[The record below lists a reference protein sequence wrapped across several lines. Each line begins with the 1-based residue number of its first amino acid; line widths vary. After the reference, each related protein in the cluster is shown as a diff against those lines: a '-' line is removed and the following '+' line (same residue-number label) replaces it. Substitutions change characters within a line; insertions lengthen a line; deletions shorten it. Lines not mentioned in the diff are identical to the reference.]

1 MLKLNKK
8 SVQEVLMKR
17 RFVIFSIGFLFVLM
31 GCSQAGTEEKGSYA
45 MIVIVNNKEYNGTE
59 AELDASKQ
67 QGEKIST
74 ILKKTKA
81 YEMPQANSQS
91 NLFSVGS
98 TIYAVN
104 GTEDFIIVKDKENK
118 KWLLQKV
125 RDIEKNLNQ

>member
-1 MLKLNKK
+1 MKK
-8 SVQEVLMKR
+8 I
-17 RFVIFSIGFLFVLM
+17 FVIVFIGCLF
-31 GCSQAGTEEKGSYA
+31 GCSQTGTEDEASYA
-45 MIVIVNNKEYNGTE
+45 MIAIVNNKEYNGTE

-91 NLFSVGS
+91 NLFSVRS
-98 TIYAVN
+98 TIYSVK

-118 KWLLQKV
+118 KWLLKKV
-125 RDIEKNLNQ
+125 RDIKNELNE

>member
-1 MLKLNKK
+1 M
-8 SVQEVLMKR
+8 
-17 RFVIFSIGFLFVLM
+17 FIGCLF
-31 GCSQAGTEEKGSYA
+31 GCSQSSTEEHGSYA
-45 MIVIVNNKEYNGTE
+45 MIVIVNNKEYSGTE

-74 ILKKTKA
+74 ILKKTKV

-98 TIYAVN
+98 TIYSVK

-125 RDIEKNLNQ
+125 RDIENTLNQ

>member
-1 MLKLNKK
+1 MKK
-8 SVQEVLMKR
+8 I
-17 RFVIFSIGFLFVLM
+17 FVIVFIGFLF
-31 GCSQAGTEEKGSYA
+31 GCSQTGTEDEASHA

-59 AELDASKQ
+59 AELDSSKR

-91 NLFSVGS
+91 NLFSVCS
-98 TIYAVN
+98 TIYSVK

-118 KWLLQKV
+118 KWLLKKV
-125 RDIEKNLNQ
+125 RDIKNNLNQ

>member
-1 MLKLNKK
+1 MKK
-8 SVQEVLMKR
+8 
-17 RFVIFSIGFLFVLM
+17 IFAIVFIGFLF
-31 GCSQAGTEEKGSYA
+31 GCSQTGTEDEVSHA

-59 AELDASKQ
+59 VELDASMQ
-67 QGEKIST
+67 QGEKMST

-98 TIYAVN
+98 TIYSVK

-118 KWLLQKV
+118 KWLLKKV
-125 RDIEKNLNQ
+125 RDIKNNLNQ

>member
-1 MLKLNKK
+1 
-8 SVQEVLMKR
+8 MKR
-17 RFVIFSIGFLFVLM
+17 IFVIVFIGFLF
-31 GCSQAGTEEKGSYA
+31 GCNQTGIEDETSYA

-91 NLFSVGS
+91 NLFSVES
-98 TIYAVN
+98 TIYAVK